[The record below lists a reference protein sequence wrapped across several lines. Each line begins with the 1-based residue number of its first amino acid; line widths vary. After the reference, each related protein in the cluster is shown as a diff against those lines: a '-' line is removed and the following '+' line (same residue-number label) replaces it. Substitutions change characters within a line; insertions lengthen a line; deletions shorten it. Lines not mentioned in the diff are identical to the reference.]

1 MKNHTIKIFVI
12 LYSLIIIFAILA
24 ISLSHFNK
32 QNKKIKETPKIE
44 QKNQPQAIVFENVVD
59 TPKVMVY
66 AFEEATGLEPLELAV
81 VQDIKD
87 AEDKFK

>member
-1 MKNHTIKIFVI
+1 
-12 LYSLIIIFAILA
+12 
-24 ISLSHFNK
+24 
-32 QNKKIKETPKIE
+32 
-44 QKNQPQAIVFENVVD
+44 
-59 TPKVMVY
+59 MVY